1 MLAAARD
8 RRLDDGDQ
16 QLGLQAPLLFALT
29 GTAPLSVAEEGV
41 ERGLPAGFLPA
52 HLRTTLAVKSRTSD
66 KVGIKTPLM
75 NLH

>member
-41 ERGLPAGFLPA
+41 ERGLPARFSG
-52 HLRTTLAVKSRTSD
+52 
-66 KVGIKTPLM
+66 PL
-75 NLH
+75 N